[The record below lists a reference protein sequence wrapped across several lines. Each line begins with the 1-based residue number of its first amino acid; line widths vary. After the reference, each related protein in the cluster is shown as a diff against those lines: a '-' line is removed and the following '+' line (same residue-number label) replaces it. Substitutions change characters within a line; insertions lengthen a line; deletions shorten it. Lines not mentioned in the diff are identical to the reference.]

1 MLSGFGNRFG
11 GEDVSVFD
19 TETLVAS
26 SASLINIYVQSFTV
40 GNGHLGNGPHGTA
53 RLARVDFG
61 QGVQAADGNDFY
73 ILHGRAAGQAFVP
86 NIHADMVYVE
96 GYAAVIA
103 HFDTEIEPSLAVDI
117 DSREKRLQSVALV
130 TDMFNLRLTEI
141 YLLMGIIRRGVVDFS
156 SVENS
161 RFKSISIYLS
171 PIYIIVNRTLFWLD
185 IFQGFLRKCVANF
198 AISGFRENGRQDLLF
213 C

>member
-1 MLSGFGNRFG
+1 MSLALLSGFGNRFG

-73 ILHGRAAGQAFVP
+73 ILT
-86 NIHADMVYVE
+86 
-96 GYAAVIA
+96 AV
-103 HFDTEIEPSLAVDI
+103 
-117 DSREKRLQSVALV
+117 RRGKRLSRTYMRIWSMSKGMRLS
-130 TDMFNLRLTEI
+130 LR
-141 YLLMGIIRRGVVDFS
+141 
-156 SVENS
+156 
-161 RFKSISIYLS
+161 ISI
-171 PIYIIVNRTLFWLD
+171 P
-185 IFQGFLRKCVANF
+185 K
-198 AISGFRENGRQDLLF
+198 
-213 C
+213 